1 MGRKLGRALGWTTKK
16 QLRLQKRGICR
27 NEANRVSLLQLVNC
41 IVVVVSSQSLK
52 LSEVGLKRIR
62 SAR

>member
-41 IVVVVSSQSLK
+41 IVVVVSSQSL
-52 LSEVGLKRIR
+52 
-62 SAR
+62 